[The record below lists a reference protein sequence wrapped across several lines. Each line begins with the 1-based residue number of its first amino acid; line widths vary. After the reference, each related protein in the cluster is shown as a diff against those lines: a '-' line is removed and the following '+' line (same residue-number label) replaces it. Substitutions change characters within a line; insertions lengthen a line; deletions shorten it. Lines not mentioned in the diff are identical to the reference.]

1 MTTTTTKAT
10 DPKPSEAPNV
20 VLFGLDESR
29 KPRAARFG
37 SSHAD
42 LAAKA
47 AELMSL
53 TACRVSSPGL
63 AEIAEKLPTGRM
75 YANGRAFVP
84 NVRRDLYAK
93 LIAAAATNNG
103 NNGDGQTGEP
113 TEKPAE
119 AAAAGNETAPSA
131 AEPAQPAVAHGY
143 PRDWNDIS
151 VGHLVIASG
160 GPTDGWW
167 EAIVI
172 GLEGDMLTLRWRDYP
187 RYPKFVQHRSAVALL
202 KPGAP

>member
-10 DPKPSEAPNV
+10 DPKSSEAPNV

-37 SSHAD
+37 SAHAH

-53 TACRVSSPGL
+53 TACPVNSGTL

-93 LIAAAATNNG
+93 LIAAAGTNNG
-103 NNGDGQTGEP
+103 GNGQGQSDGP
-113 TEKPAE
+113 AEKPAE
-119 AAAAGNETAPSA
+119 PAAAGNKPGPSA
-131 AEPAQPAVAHGY
+131 VEPAEPVVAQGY
-143 PRDWNDIS
+143 PCDWNDIS

-160 GPTDGWW
+160 GATDGWW

-172 GLEGDMLTLRWRDYP
+172 GLEGDMLTLRWRDFP
-187 RYPKFVQHRSAVALL
+187 KYPKFAQHRSAVALL
-202 KPGAP
+202 KPVTP

>member
-10 DPKPSEAPNV
+10 DPKTSEAPAV

-37 SSHAD
+37 SAHAN

-53 TACRVSSPGL
+53 TACPVSSPVL

-103 NNGDGQTGEP
+103 DGHSGEP
-113 TEKPAE
+113 AEKPAE
-119 AAAAGNETAPSA
+119 PAAAGNEPGPST
-131 AEPAQPAVAHGY
+131 AEPAEPVVAHGH

-160 GPTDGWW
+160 GATDGWW

-172 GLEGDMLTLRWRDYP
+172 GLEGDMLTLRWRDFP
-187 RYPKFVQHRSAVALL
+187 KYPKFAQHRSAVALL
-202 KPGAP
+202 KPGAV

>member
-10 DPKPSEAPNV
+10 DPKTSEAPDI

-37 SSHAD
+37 STHAH
-42 LAAKA
+42 LTARA
-47 AELMSL
+47 AELMRL
-53 TACRVSSPGL
+53 TACPVNSPAL

-93 LIAAAATNNG
+93 LIAAAATNIGG
-103 NNGDGQTGEP
+103 NSQGQSDESAQ
-113 TEKPAE
+113 KPAE
-119 AAAAGNETAPSA
+119 AAAAANEGAPSP
-131 AEPAQPAVAHGY
+131 AEPPPTAVAY

-160 GPTDGWW
+160 GVTDGWW

-172 GLEGDMLTLRWRDYP
+172 GLEGDMLTLRWRDFP
-187 RYPKFVQHRSAVALL
+187 KYPKFAQHRSAVALL

>member
-1 MTTTTTKAT
+1 MTTTMKAT
-10 DPKPSEAPNV
+10 DPKTSEAPDLV
-20 VLFGLDESR
+20 VFGLDESR

-37 SSHAD
+37 SAHAN

-53 TACRVSSPGL
+53 TAWPVSSPGL

-103 NNGDGQTGEP
+103 NDGEGHSGESA
-113 TEKPAE
+113 ELPAE
-119 AAAAGNETAPSA
+119 AAAASNETGPSA

-160 GPTDGWW
+160 GATDGWW

-172 GLEGDMLTLRWRDYP
+172 GLEGDMLTLRWRDYSK
-187 RYPKFVQHRSAVALL
+187 YPKFVQHRSAVALL

>member
-1 MTTTTTKAT
+1 MTTTTTKDT
-10 DPKPSEAPNV
+10 DPKTSEAPDV

-37 SSHAD
+37 SAHGN

-53 TACRVSSPGL
+53 TAFPVNSAAL

-84 NVRRDLYAK
+84 NVRRDLYSK
-93 LIAAAATNNG
+93 LIAAAATNTGG
-103 NNGDGQTGEP
+103 NSQSQSDEP
-113 TEKPAE
+113 AQKP
-119 AAAAGNETAPSA
+119 AAGNETGPSP
-131 AEPAQPAVAHGY
+131 AEPAEPVVAHGY

-160 GPTDGWW
+160 GATDGWW
-167 EAIVI
+167 EAIVV
-172 GLEGDMLTLRWRDYP
+172 GLEGDMLTLRWRDFP
-187 RYPKFVQHRSAVALL
+187 KYPKFVQHRSAVALL

>member
-1 MTTTTTKAT
+1 MTTTTKDT
-10 DPKPSEAPNV
+10 DPKPSEAPDI

-37 SSHAD
+37 SGHGN

-53 TACRVSSPGL
+53 TACSVSSPAL

-93 LIAAAATNNG
+93 LVEAANTNKVS
-103 NNGDGQTGEP
+103 DGQGQADEP
-113 TEKPAE
+113 AGKPAE
-119 AAAAGNETAPSA
+119 PATADNGPGPSA
-131 AEPAQPAVAHGY
+131 AEPAEPVVAQGY

-151 VGHLVIASG
+151 VGHLVVASG
-160 GPTDGWW
+160 GATDGWW

-172 GLEGDMLTLRWRDYP
+172 GLEGDMLTLRWRDFP
-187 RYPKFVQHRSAVALL
+187 KYPKFVQHRSAVALL
-202 KPGAP
+202 KPDAL

>member
-1 MTTTTTKAT
+1 MTTTTKAT
-10 DPKPSEAPNV
+10 DPKTSEAPDI

-37 SSHAD
+37 SSHTN

-53 TACRVSSPGL
+53 TACSVNSPAL
-63 AEIAEKLPTGRM
+63 AEIAEKLPVGRM

-93 LIAAAATNNG
+93 LIAAAGTNNG
-103 NNGDGQTGEP
+103 GNGQGQSDEP
-113 TEKPAE
+113 AQKPAE
-119 AAAAGNETAPSA
+119 PPAAASQTGHSA
-131 AEPAQPAVAHGY
+131 AEPAEPVVAHGY

-151 VGHLVIASG
+151 IGHLVIASG
-160 GPTDGWW
+160 GATDGWW

-172 GLEGDMLTLRWRDYP
+172 GLEGDMLTMRWRDFP
-187 RYPKFVQHRSAVALL
+187 KYPKFAQHRSAVALL